1 MKSFI
6 ERAVQKFDK
15 MNEAQLKNLILKIAN
30 EYSLLDSMIDSLN
43 DGFIIAETSG
53 KIIKTNRAIFRLLN
67 LPPAKTEG
75 IHVWNAV
82 KDESISNFIFS
93 VIKNKEVQTTK
104 EFFIQDKNRYIE
116 ISVLPLVISKQVN
129 GTIIVVH
136 DITEKKIEEIKH
148 RRLESLASLTNVAAA
163 VAHEIKN
170 PLAAISIHIQL
181 LKKNFKTCKLDINQK
196 AQKHLSIVEEEINS
210 LNKIV
215 VDFLFAVRPFN
226 FNFESLNVNNI
237 ILSLKETFKEEF
249 ANCNIKIDFKAE
261 KNLPEMQGDE
271 RFLRQAFMNIIVN
284 SKAAMPNGG
293 KLRIETKTEDNFI
306 LITMADSG
314 CGIPPDTLHKIFE
327 PYFTTKNNG
336 TGLGLTMTYKVIKEH
351 GGDISVY
358 SEVGIGS
365 VFKITL
371 PTIKSGAALLLSD
384 KSI

>member
-104 EFFIQDKNRYIE
+104 EFFIQDKSRYIE